1 MPPCLPPIGRPN
13 GGCRT
18 ETVRNRWEWLR
29 KLKGIPDRP
38 ALFGSKKLELKEIAK
53 PPAGRFKNR
62 WYRPKTQCGKEEV
75 AFKIAVVHTDRDLD
89 LAMRLHLRFNGRA
102 RCVLVIFP
110 EAEQLLL
117 LEPVHVDMARQ
128 ATHAEPVALLSL
140 PRKN

>member
-1 MPPCLPPIGRPN
+1 
-13 GGCRT
+13 
-18 ETVRNRWEWLR
+18 
-29 KLKGIPDRP
+29 
-38 ALFGSKKLELKEIAK
+38 
-53 PPAGRFKNR
+53 
-62 WYRPKTQCGKEEV
+62 
-75 AFKIAVVHTDRDLD
+75 
-89 LAMRLHLRFNGRA
+89 MRLHLRFNGRA